1 MITYEYLCVV
11 ENKEFEAQHSIMTKL
26 DDCPLCKAAGRVAHA
41 PQRLISGGSGR
52 GIVELTG
59 HEKDA
64 KFKED
69 VQKLKKEMHSSEKVY
84 SNMVGDTKYQA
95 AQQRIDNTKK
105 LFRRK

>member
-1 MITYEYLCVV
+1 MPTYIYECP
-11 ENKEFEAQHSIMTKL
+11 KHGEFEEFHSITIKL
-26 DDCPLCKAAGRVAHA
+26 ETCPLCQKEGLA
-41 PQRLISGGSGR
+41 PQAIKRLISGGSGR

>member
-1 MITYEYLCVV
+1 MPTYIYECP
-11 ENKEFEAQHSIMTKL
+11 KHGEFEEFHSITIKL
-26 DDCPLCKAAGRVAHA
+26 ETCPLCQKEGLE
-41 PQRLISGGSGR
+41 PQAIKRLISGGSGR

-95 AQQRIDNTKK
+95 AQQKIDNTKK
-105 LFRRK
+105 MFRRK